1 MSWNRKG
8 LMVAAAGAAMASMVG
23 AAGTASAMGLP
34 NSYHYEQRL
43 DRGQFGTTD
52 VFVDHSGVATVTTR
66 FTNAKPGDR
75 DRFFARVIFRDRA
88 GRPVASLE
96 QQRVLDGAFRGRSSE
111 ARVVDYVRLV
121 RPQWAQVHSI
131 DVQMRTDDRGDR
143 DHGGWDRSGW
153 DRGGPDRR
161 WQEPPQHYDLPGE
174 RPVWRGP
181 DNR

>member
-1 MSWNRKG
+1 MSWKRKG
-8 LMVAAAGAAMASMVG
+8 LMLAAAGAALWGGTIG
-23 AAGTASAMGLP
+23 AASAMGLP

-52 VFVDHSGVATVTTR
+52 VFVDHNGMATVTTR

-96 QQRVLDGAFRGRSSE
+96 QQRVLDGAYRGRSSE
-111 ARVVDYVRLV
+111 ARVVDQVRLV
-121 RPQWAQVHSI
+121 RPQWARVHSI

-143 DHGGWDRSGW
+143 DHGTPG
-153 DRGGPDRR
+153 RR

-181 DNR
+181 DFR